1 MRAPMSNK
9 ELAAELRAVAREL
22 FDVIELEI
30 AGDVDAAERCMQK
43 VRARAGELRP
53 KVEAMLD
60 HVCRRE
66 TMPN

>member
-22 FDVIELEI
+22 LGVIELEI
-30 AGDVDAAERCMQK
+30 AGDMDAAEQCMQK
-43 VRARAGELRP
+43 VRARAGEMCP

-60 HVCRRE
+60 DMCRRE
-66 TMPN
+66 TTN